1 MKIGLRNHLAV
12 CGAALCSVM
21 LTATACFSP
30 EPSAVKPE
38 NKQAPHKTLIPV
50 IGYIAAEFPV
60 PPFGCHHTLVGSLL
74 RTVDTRHI
82 HCLVG
87 LLVVL
92 HITERRPQVLVQE
105 LFIGGFIGVLRI
117 VDYFL

>member
-38 NKQAPHKTLIPV
+38 NKQAPATKQKQPRLQLATMHGSQFKIFVAKRFTLPEMTAAQEIQKV
-50 IGYIAAEFPV
+50 MRDIASYGKEYSLPIL
-60 PPFGCHHTLVGSLL
+60 HLTTLY
-74 RTVDTRHI
+74 TV
-82 HCLVG
+82 
-87 LLVVL
+87 
-92 HITERRPQVLVQE
+92 Q
-105 LFIGGFIGVLRI
+105 
-117 VDYFL
+117 